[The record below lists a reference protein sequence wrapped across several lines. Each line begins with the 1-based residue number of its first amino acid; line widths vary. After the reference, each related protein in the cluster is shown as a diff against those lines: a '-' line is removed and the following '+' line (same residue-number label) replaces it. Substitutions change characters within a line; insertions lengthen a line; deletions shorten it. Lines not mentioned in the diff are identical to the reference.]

1 MWYQG
6 KKEVFSWR
14 KTVGSSLDYPRRKH
28 ANYGRSLVLNFLDI
42 FSGMTRVQTMWCFS
56 IKAAE
61 T

>member
-1 MWYQG
+1 MWYLE
-6 KKEVFSWR
+6 KKGLSWW

-28 ANYGRSLVLNFLDI
+28 ANYDPSLVLNFLDI
-42 FSGMTRVQTMWCFS
+42 FSGMTPVQTMWCFS